1 MIPEG
6 TVLTYKD
13 GHRVYV
19 ESGVLRMVDDDPKV
33 NGNLTGSA
41 VTLDVVLARLMRYTG
56 LPLEE
61 AVRWCSLNPATTLGI
76 DRETGSLRPG
86 KRADI
91 VLMDECLSVR
101 RTILGGRTVFAA

>member
-1 MIPEG
+1 MI
-6 TVLTYKD
+6 
-13 GHRVYV
+13 
-19 ESGVLRMVDDDPKV
+19 DDDPKV

-41 VTLDVVLARLMRYTG
+41 VTLDVGLARLVRFTG

-76 DRETGSLRPG
+76 DRETGSLRAG

-91 VLMDECLSVR
+91 VLMDDRLSVR
-101 RTILGGRTVFAA
+101 RTILAGRTVYAA